1 MQPYA
6 GSEGYKNWSGRQD
19 LNIILNY
26 LFNIFYFIKNV
37 FIYRNLYRIFLI
49 FLTRLRYAL

>member
-19 LNIILNY
+19 LNIILNS
-26 LFNIFYFIKNV
+26 LFNIFYFINNV
-37 FIYRNLYRIFLI
+37 SIYRNLYRIFLI
-49 FLTRLRYAL
+49 LLTRLRYAL